1 MEENEMIKAIKEKAK
16 QGDVNAKI
24 ALAINKVKYEGK
36 LQEGIEEL
44 LKLSNENEVAC
55 HNLIRVVLALREE
68 NYYSETFITC
78 KKLAEEEK
86 EIALIDLGAIYQL
99 GVLDTS
105 KNIEKAI
112 ECFEKAIKLYRSG
125 IAYQSIGAIY
135 YYGKDIKQDLGKAFE
150 YFEMGAKVGYADSED
165 AIAQMYLNGQYVE
178 QDYNKAIYWYEKAF
192 EHGKRIVAI
201 CMGNL
206 YLPDNNVLNNEKK
219 AFEWYS
225 KGGECDV
232 PECLVMEGYLL
243 ENGSDNVKNLEKAID
258 CYERAAKL
266 GSPNAY
272 FLLGIAYMEGKIVTK
287 NTIIARKNLEKALEL
302 GIEDARTF
310 INKLN
315 RNQGAKAVSDT
326 YTSVGAYLPET
337 TTAEMYRAKQE
348 AKMQEEARR
357 EKNREMLKAVAATSG
372 ASGFIDD
379 RIGCFI
385 DENGNE
391 TYIDADSGY
400 IFNDT
405 TGDISFYDKNT
416 HSVYN
421 TDSKEFTYLDIRD
434 GYVYNFNTGKTT
446 LVSGST
452 TLGS

>member
-55 HNLIRVVLALREE
+55 HNLIRVILALREE
-68 NYYSETFITC
+68 NYYRETFIKC

-86 EIALIDLGAIYQL
+86 EMALIDLGAIYQL
-99 GVLDTS
+99 GVLGVS

-112 ECFEKAIKLYRSG
+112 ECFEKAIKLYKSG

-135 YYGKDIKQDLGKAFE
+135 YYGKDVKQDFGKAFE
-150 YFEMGAKVGYADSED
+150 YFEMGTKVGYADSED

-178 QDYNKAIYWYEKAF
+178 KNYQKAISWYEKAF

-201 CMGNL
+201 CIGNL
-206 YLPDNNVLNNEKK
+206 YLPDNNVLNDEKK
-219 AFEWYS
+219 ALEWYS
-225 KGGECDV
+225 KGGECDIA
-232 PECLVMEGYLL
+232 ECLTMEGYIL
-243 ENGSDNVKNLEKAID
+243 ENGSDNIRNPKKAID

-287 NTIIARKNLEKALEL
+287 NTITARRNLEKALEL
-302 GIEDARTF
+302 GIEDARAF
-310 INKLN
+310 ISKLN
-315 RNQGAKAVSDT
+315 KNQGAAAVYDT
-326 YTSVGAYLPET
+326 NTSVDAYLPET
-337 TTAEMYRAKQE
+337 TTTEMYRAKQE
-348 AKMQEEARR
+348 AKIQEEIRR

-391 TYIDADSGY
+391 TYVDSGSGY

-405 TGDISFYDKNT
+405 TGDISFYDKRT

-421 TDSKEFTYLDIRD
+421 TDKKEFTYLDIRD
-434 GYVYNFNTGKTT
+434 GYVYNFDTGKTT
-446 LVSGST
+446 LVSGSSV
-452 TLGS
+452 LGD